1 MRGSLLRVLLVWTG
15 LGVVGQSDA
24 RGYRKPPQPTS
35 SVSFSL
41 YNDYLIVVRGSA
53 GPLKGLN
60 FLIDT
65 GTSPSILDQRLAQR
79 LRLTPT
85 PAVIAAVGGNV
96 QGSMATAPS
105 LQFGPLRRENLPILI
120 RDLSTLQLP
129 IQLDGIVGLDV
140 LGQNTFVIDY
150 ASRRI
155 SFDPSLSLPA
165 PTPSKLPASVPLKLV
180 DGLAIVEATVD
191 QSPVHLVLD
200 TGAPSLVLFA
210 ATRDPASGAHSAP
223 AHPLPKSLGEVE
235 HKPIRLT
242 RFRLGESEF
251 GRESAFLV
259 RNPADAGHTY
269 DGLISPTALGIT
281 RVAIDLTQHTLAFA
295 RTP

>member
-1 MRGSLLRVLLVWTG
+1 MRGSLLRLLLVWTG

-35 SVSFSL
+35 SVSFTL

-85 PAVIAAVGGNV
+85 PAVIEAVGGNV

-155 SFDPSLSLPA
+155 SFDPSPSLPA
-165 PTPSKLPASVPLKLV
+165 STPSKLPASVPLP
-180 DGLAIVEATVD
+180 A
-191 QSPVHLVLD
+191 SPVYTLILD
-200 TGAPSLVLFA
+200 LCQYSCSALTASSRRFFVHPSRLIIPSQHGIEEDHGQTCA
-210 ATRDPASGAHSAP
+210 GIN
-223 AHPLPKSLGEVE
+223 AHPLHRSPKTEEYTG
-235 HKPIRLT
+235 
-242 RFRLGESEF
+242 
-251 GRESAFLV
+251 
-259 RNPADAGHTY
+259 
-269 DGLISPTALGIT
+269 
-281 RVAIDLTQHTLAFA
+281 
-295 RTP
+295 